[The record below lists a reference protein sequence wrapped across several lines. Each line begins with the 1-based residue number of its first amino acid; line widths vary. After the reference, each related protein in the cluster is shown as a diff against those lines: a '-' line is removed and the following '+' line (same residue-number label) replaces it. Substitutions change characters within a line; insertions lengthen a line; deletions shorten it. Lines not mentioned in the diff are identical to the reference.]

1 MKHKLVCFDVDGTI
15 IDGIDFIWTILH
27 NRLKADIKRVEN
39 MEKKYYNREIN
50 FEEWALHDINLWKE
64 QGATKKEIMDVIGS
78 IKLMKGAKETLNL
91 LKDKGIKIVVLSG
104 GLNFALEKVLPDY
117 KEYFD
122 YVFINSI
129 QFDEN
134 GKISEIHIEGVDSE
148 LKAEKL
154 KETSEKENINL
165 KEVVFVGDHYNDI
178 DAAKTAGLSISFNSK
193 SQELDKISNVV
204 IKNKDLREILKYISS

>member
-134 GKISEIHIEGVDSE
+134 
-148 LKAEKL
+148 
-154 KETSEKENINL
+154 
-165 KEVVFVGDHYNDI
+165 
-178 DAAKTAGLSISFNSK
+178 
-193 SQELDKISNVV
+193 
-204 IKNKDLREILKYISS
+204 